1 VPAAGGRL
9 IAVPGAQ
16 RMEDDA
22 MLRYLF
28 LFLHVSSAMGVFAA
42 LGIEAAALFQLRR
55 AHAAADLRAAL
66 GAYQLVRPVG
76 AISLLGILV
85 SGIYLAT
92 TAWQW
97 RGAWI
102 GLGFLGLVIV
112 AGIGGVA
119 TRRGLARVER
129 AANGAGG
136 VAGGGRGGAILRAS
150 LRARVAIL
158 VGVVYL
164 MTVKPRAGGALAV
177 SIVAL
182 AIALVAGAL
191 ALRGGGAAAAG
202 ARTAAP

>member
-1 VPAAGGRL
+1 MG
-9 IAVPGAQ
+9 
-16 RMEDDA
+16 DDT

-28 LFLHVSSAMGVFAA
+28 LFLHVTSAMGVFAA

-55 AHAAADLRAAL
+55 ADAVADGRAAL
-66 GAYQLVRPVG
+66 QAYQLVRPVG
-76 AISLLGILV
+76 ALSLLGILV

-129 AANGAGG
+129 AANGARG
-136 VAGGGRGGAILRAS
+136 VAGGDRGDAILRAS

-164 MTVKPRAGGALAV
+164 MTVKPGTGGALAV
-177 SIVAL
+177 TAVAVLVAL
-182 AIALVAGAL
+182 IAGAL
-191 ALRGGGAAAAG
+191 ALRGAGAAVSAG
-202 ARTAAP
+202 APQR